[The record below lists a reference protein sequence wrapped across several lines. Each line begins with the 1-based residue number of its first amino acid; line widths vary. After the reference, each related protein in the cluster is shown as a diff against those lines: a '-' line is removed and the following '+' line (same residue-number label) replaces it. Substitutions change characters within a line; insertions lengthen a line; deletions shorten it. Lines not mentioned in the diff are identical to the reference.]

1 MRVFDAPAIRNVA
14 LAGHS
19 GAGKTQLA
27 SALLFTA
34 GAVNRLGKVD
44 DGTTVTDYDEE
55 AIARKHTLGSSL
67 AWLEWQKTK
76 INLIDTPGVGNLLSD
91 TRNALRVVEAVVI
104 VVDAVSGVQVQTEA
118 VWNAA
123 AEANLPRL
131 VAVNRLDRDRSSFE
145 RTLESLREAFG
156 RSVVPITLPVGAERG
171 FQGVVDLLTMQALT
185 YLPDGSGAVK
195 AGPIPE
201 ALEAEAAAAREALIE
216 MVAEADDALMA
227 RFFDEGTL
235 TNEELAAGLA
245 RAVADGKIFPAVAT
259 SGLTNVAMQPL
270 LDALV
275 RLVPSPAERAFPAVT
290 KGGEPTTIA
299 ATDSAPTTAFVWRT
313 VADPFAGRITLFRV
327 VTGHLLSDTTATNV
341 TRGDAAERLGHLL
354 VVQGKTH
361 TPVPE
366 VKAGDLGAVAKLKET
381 QSGDTLADKGAT
393 ITFPPLVFPAP
404 VLAYAIEPKTRGD
417 EDKISSALHRLQE
430 EDPAIHFDRDPQTKD
445 QLLSGQGQLHI
456 EVTVAKLK
464 RRFGVD
470 VTLKLPRVPYRETI
484 GAPAEAHGR
493 HKKQTGGHGQFGDCK
508 IRVEPLPRGADF
520 EFVDEIFG
528 GAIPR
533 QFVPAVEKGIQDARM
548 RGYLA
553 GYPMVDFRAVVFDG
567 SFHPVDSNE
576 LSFKMAGSLAFKD
589 AMARARPT
597 LLEPVMQVEVQ
608 APSEFAGDL
617 MGDLNGRRGRI
628 AGMDTR
634 GATTIIRAQVPMA
647 EMLTYEQH
655 LTSATGGRGAYS
667 MTYSHYDEVPSH
679 QQAKIVASAKAQ
691 KAGHEVE
698 AE

>member
-1 MRVFDAPAIRNVA
+1 M
-14 LAGHS
+14 
-19 GAGKTQLA
+19 
-27 SALLFTA
+27 
-34 GAVNRLGKVD
+34 
-44 DGTTVTDYDEE
+44 
-55 AIARKHTLGSSL
+55 
-67 AWLEWQKTK
+67 
-76 INLIDTPGVGNLLSD
+76 
-91 TRNALRVVEAVVI
+91 
-104 VVDAVSGVQVQTEA
+104 
-118 VWNAA
+118 
-123 AEANLPRL
+123 
-131 VAVNRLDRDRSSFE
+131 
-145 RTLESLREAFG
+145 
-156 RSVVPITLPVGAERG
+156 
-171 FQGVVDLLTMQALT
+171 
-185 YLPDGSGAVK
+185 
-195 AGPIPE
+195 
-201 ALEAEAAAAREALIE
+201 
-216 MVAEADDALMA
+216 
-227 RFFDEGTL
+227 
-235 TNEELAAGLA
+235 
-245 RAVADGKIFPAVAT
+245 
-259 SGLTNVAMQPL
+259 
-270 LDALV
+270 
-275 RLVPSPAERAFPAVT
+275 
-290 KGGEPTTIA
+290 
-299 ATDSAPTTAFVWRT
+299 
-313 VADPFAGRITLFRV
+313 
-327 VTGHLLSDTTATNV
+327 VTGHLLADTTATNV
-341 TRGDAAERLGHLL
+341 TRGDAAERLGHLF

-361 TPVPE
+361 TSVPE

-381 QSGDTLADKGAT
+381 QSGDTIADKGAKV
-393 ITFPPLVFPAP
+393 TFPPLAFPTP

-417 EDKISSALHRLQE
+417 EDKISSALHRLRE
-430 EDPAIHFDRDPQTKD
+430 EDPTIHFDRDPQTKD

-508 IRVEPLPRGADF
+508 IKVEPLPRGADF

-528 GAIPR
+528 GSIPR
-533 QFVPAVEKGIQDARM
+533 QFVPAVEKGIQEARM

-553 GYPMVDFRAVVFDG
+553 GYPMVDFRAIVFDG

-589 AMARARPT
+589 AMSKARPT

-608 APSEFAGDL
+608 APSEYAGDL

-634 GATTIIRAQVPMA
+634 GANTIIRAQVPMA

-679 QQAKIVASAKAQ
+679 QQAKIVATAKAQ

>member
-44 DGTTVTDYDEE
+44 EGTTVTDYDEE

-67 AWLEWQKTK
+67 AWLEWQHTK
-76 INLIDTPGVGNLLSD
+76 INLIDTPGVGNLLTD
-91 TRNALRVVEAVVI
+91 TRGALRVVEAVLV

-118 VWNAA
+118 VWQAA
-123 AEANLPRL
+123 AEVNLPRL
-131 VAVNRLDRDRSSFE
+131 IAVNRLDRDRASLE
-145 RTLESLREAFG
+145 RTLDSLREAFG
-156 RSVVPITLPVGAERG
+156 RAVVPITLPVGTERG
-171 FQGVVDLLTMQALT
+171 FQGVVNLLTMQAMT

-195 AGPIPE
+195 IWAIPASMAVE
-201 ALEAEAAAAREALIE
+201 SAAARETLVE
-216 MVAEADDALMA
+216 LVAEADDTLMA

-235 TNEELAAGLA
+235 TNEELASGLA
-245 RAVADGKIFPAVAT
+245 RAVADGKIFPVLCT
-259 SGLTNVAMQPL
+259 SALTNVAMQPL

-275 RLVPSPAERAFPAVT
+275 RLVPSPADRPFSAIAKDGSPTSVLAT
-290 KGGEPTTIA
+290 DTGPTTV
-299 ATDSAPTTAFVWRT
+299 FVWRT

-327 VTGHLLSDTTATNV
+327 VTGRLVSDTTATNV
-341 TRGDAAERLGHLL
+341 TRGDASERLGHLL

-361 TPVPE
+361 TSVSE

-381 QSGDTLADKGAT
+381 QSGDTLAEKGAA
-393 ITFPPLVFPAP
+393 IVFPPLAFPAP

-430 EDPAIHFDRDPQTKD
+430 EDPTVHFDRDPQTKD

-493 HKKQTGGHGQFGDCK
+493 HKKQTGGHGQFGDCTIK
-508 IRVEPLPRGADF
+508 VEPLPRGADF
-520 EFVDEIFG
+520 EFIDDTFG
-528 GAIPR
+528 GSIPR
-533 QFVPAVEKGIQDARM
+533 QYVPAVEKGIQEARL

-553 GYPMVDFRAVVFDG
+553 GYPMVDFRATVVDG

-597 LLEPVMQVEVQ
+597 LLEPVMHVEVQ
-608 APSEFAGDL
+608 APSEYAGDL

-667 MTYSHYDEVPSH
+667 MSYSHYDEVPAH
-679 QQAKIVASAKAQ
+679 QQAKIVANAKAQ
-691 KAGHEVE
+691 RAGQEVE